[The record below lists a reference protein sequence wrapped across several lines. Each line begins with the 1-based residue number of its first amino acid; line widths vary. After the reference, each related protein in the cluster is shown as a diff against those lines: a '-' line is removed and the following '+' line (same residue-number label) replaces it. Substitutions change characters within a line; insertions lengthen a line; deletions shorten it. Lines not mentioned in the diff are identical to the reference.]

1 MQKSKVKLIKE
12 LVNKRLEEDVN
23 HILNIVKSGF
33 DVHVKVESKEI
44 HEIIL
49 ASLETEQKNQFLCFN
64 IVTDPLQLDEKY
76 ETLISKKSTIIP
88 TVLIHPDTIKYGLGF
103 ILYKVSSP
111 ELLISSPA
119 NAIEKILE
127 HFSLDIY
134 IDVFDSEIFRKL
146 KLVAKYL
153 GLNCFIDAVVQTAYL
168 GGFKGSYSSA
178 SEYLDHILINYDEL
192 CSNIDIS
199 LEKCAENLFSY
210 TLMQGQDAHG
220 FIKAALSFY
229 TVRKK
234 GFTMTKAS
242 QLLQISRTTLQEH
255 LKLAEKLGVS
265 NFFEGYRQK
274 TL

>member
-1 MQKSKVKLIKE
+1 MHKSKVKLIKE
-12 LVNKRLEEDVN
+12 LVKKRVEEEVN
-23 HILNIVKSGF
+23 HILNIIKSGF
-33 DVHVKVESKEI
+33 DVHVKVESRDI
-44 HEIIL
+44 QEIIQER
-49 ASLETEQKNQFLCFN
+49 LESEQNNQFLCFH

-76 ETLISKKSTIIP
+76 ETIISKQSTIIP

-103 ILYKVSSP
+103 IIYKVSSP

-119 NAIEKILE
+119 SAIEKILE
-127 HFSLDIY
+127 HFALDIY

-146 KLVAKYL
+146 KLIAKHL

-178 SEYLDHILINYDEL
+178 TEYLDHILINYDEL
-192 CSNIDIS
+192 YSSSDIS
-199 LEKCAENLFSY
+199 LEKCAENLFAY
-210 TLMQGQDAHG
+210 TLMQGLDAHG
-220 FIKAALSFY
+220 FLKAALSFY